1 MEYFSRTLLT
11 VSYPSLFVDKFPSCR
26 RSSRGHR
33 TIDSTFFFAA
43 IYRDGPFNVIIF
55 VITRQQFFSF
65 PSPPVENY
73 TTKTITTTW

>member
-55 VITRQQFFSF
+55 VITRQQFFFF
-65 PSPPVENY
+65 PLPSRRKLHDENNY
-73 TTKTITTTW
+73 TTW